1 MHLGRGAGRRRAVS
15 LRRRPETSEVAS
27 MAQRAEGTEVE
38 DVALDG
44 VGAEDDDLEEKATAF
59 VEEEAGWERGLLAG

>member
-1 MHLGRGAGRRRAVS
+1 
-15 LRRRPETSEVAS
+15 